1 LRDLEKF
8 MLALQAGGHMRF
20 PPDPKR
26 VSSIIDVTW
35 IVDENWLNYM
45 DHHDR
50 EVTVE
55 AMLRGYA
62 ETLEVLRPYL
72 CADLQ
77 QLTQES
83 YHTIERLA
91 ARAAADAEAPVAV

>member
-1 LRDLEKF
+1 
-8 MLALQAGGHMRF
+8 
-20 PPDPKR
+20 
-26 VSSIIDVTW
+26 
-35 IVDENWLNYM
+35 M
-45 DHHDR
+45 DYHDR

-55 AMLRGYA
+55 AMLEGYA
-62 ETLEVLRPYL
+62 ATLEVLRPYL

-91 ARAAADAEAPVAV
+91 GRAAADAEAPLAV